1 MPTIT
6 YEEAAQRV
14 HEAGMRM
21 TAPRQTLLRLV
32 LANEQPFS
40 VEHLYAQALEAGL
53 ECSLSTVY
61 RNLEAFV
68 QVHLVDEIPGDGT
81 RLYSW
86 HDSAETGAHVFC
98 LDCRRMT
105 TLAGMKNETGAPDNA
120 LSQALSQGGFDAS
133 TVRMML
139 AAHCMTKTCAEDD
152 LDAEG

>member
-6 YEEAAQRV
+6 YEEAARRV

-21 TAPRQTLLRLV
+21 TSPRQILLRLV
-32 LANEQPFS
+32 LENEKPFS
-40 VEHLYAQALEAGL
+40 VEHLYEQALKEGL

-86 HDSAETGAHVFC
+86 HNDAETGAHVFC
-98 LDCRRMT
+98 LDCRKMT
-105 TLAGMKNETGAPDNA
+105 TLAGMKNGDALPDNA
-120 LSQALSQGGFDAS
+120 LSQALSQCGFDAS

-139 AAHCMTKTCAEDD
+139 AAHCMTKTCTDD
-152 LDAEG
+152 TDA

>member
-21 TAPRQTLLRLV
+21 TAPRQALLRLV
-32 LANEQPFS
+32 LANEKPFS
-40 VEHLYAQALEAGL
+40 VEHLYAQALDAGL

-86 HDSAETGAHVFC
+86 HGETETGAHVFC
-98 LDCRRMT
+98 LDCRRTT
-105 TLAGMKNETGAPDNA
+105 TLAGMKNNGTEPDNA
-120 LSQALSQGGFDAS
+120 LSEALSQCGFDAS
-133 TVRMML
+133 SVRMML
-139 AAHCMTKTCAEDD
+139 AAHCMTKSCADGDD
-152 LDAEG
+152 DN